1 MLTNQVAMLIIYIIV
16 LLICLILRFS
26 SLHGICSILSN
37 NDFKLKSKFNL
48 TFRQLFSYSNYACKL
63 GISQVKEVG
72 IQTITKIEKA
82 QQFPLKAAV
91 ENHLRFSPLNLI

>member
-1 MLTNQVAMLIIYIIV
+1 LPNSSIFIFTWHLLNFTLIK
-16 LLICLILRFS
+16 
-26 SLHGICSILSN
+26 
-37 NDFKLKSKFNL
+37 DFKLKSKFNL